1 MTIREISRTMRSF
14 PILFVPIYIQISM
27 IPHPDTKTTSIDCA
41 IVTVSDTRTPKTD
54 KSGQLIR
61 QLLIDAGH
69 NVISYDI
76 VKDEPKDIQNLLLE
90 LDRSLGLK
98 AIIFNGGTGIAPR
111 DTTYDVVNRWL
122 DKTLTGFG
130 EIFRYLSYQEIGS
143 RAIASRAV
151 AGVKNQKL
159 IFSLPGSSN
168 AVKLAM
174 NELIL
179 PELIHLVSQVNC

>member
-1 MTIREISRTMRSF
+1 
-14 PILFVPIYIQISM
+14 M
-27 IPHPDTKTTSIDCA
+27 IPHPDTKAIAINCA
-41 IVTVSDTRTPKTD
+41 IVTVSDTRTLKTD
-54 KSGQLIR
+54 KSGRLIR
-61 QLLIDAGH
+61 QLLTDAGH
-69 NVISYDI
+69 NILNYDI
-76 VKDEPKDIQNLLLE
+76 VKDEPKDIQKLLLE
-90 LDRSLGLK
+90 FDRSLELE
-98 AIIFNGGTGIAPR
+98 AIVFNGGTGIAPR
-111 DTTYDVVNRWL
+111 DTTYDVVNNWL

-168 AVKLAM
+168 AVRLAM

-179 PELIHLVSQVNC
+179 PELNHLVRQVNN